1 MFFVFPLVVGIAHS
15 MVALDVVIEI
25 VSLFGGLSIG
35 GTVGVTCLIFLMCY
49 GGYFA
54 VTYFMSK
61 GIVSDAIR
69 ARHAH

>member
-1 MFFVFPLVVGIAHS
+1 MA
-15 MVALDVVIEI
+15 
-25 VSLFGGLSIG
+25 LFGGISIG
-35 GTVGVTCLIFLMCY
+35 MTVAANCAIFLLCY
-49 GGYFA
+49 GGYFM